1 MAGRAIRTDRL
12 IAVLGVAV
20 LALGAVLLWVT
31 VRNGGVFT
39 EPSPSE
45 RALRQLREQMGP
57 DVEIQYLEIGK
68 GRAVCGYA
76 GSRRGSSGPAFISR
90 PNRLLLDSDPLQ
102 TEFNQMLGDVCPGF
116 IKAPLGVY

>member
-1 MAGRAIRTDRL
+1 MARRAIRTDRL

-20 LALGAVLLWVT
+20 LALGAVLLWVA

-39 EPSPSE
+39 EPVASE

-57 DVEIQYLEIGK
+57 DVEIQYLEVGK

-76 GSRRGSSGPAFISR
+76 GSRRGSGGPAFISR
-90 PNRLLLDSDPLQ
+90 PNRLLLDSDPLRA
-102 TEFNQMLGDVCPGF
+102 EFDQMLADVCPGF
-116 IKAPLGVY
+116 IKAPPGVY

>member
-1 MAGRAIRTDRL
+1 MARRAIRTDRL
-12 IAVLGVAV
+12 VAVLGAAV
-20 LALGAVLLWVT
+20 LMLGAVLVWVT

-39 EPSPSE
+39 EPTSSE

-76 GSRRGSSGPAFISR
+76 GRRRGAGGPAFISR

-102 TEFNQMLGDVCPGF
+102 TEFNQMLADVCPGF
-116 IKAPLGVY
+116 IKAPPVAP